1 MRNERIIDLGA
12 GDMGKFYLSAF
23 AVNVCRPSGVNMLR
37 FVIPPE
43 MPGLSR
49 HFTVRVSSDVDYVP
63 AFYGNAVFFAEQP
76 FNETQRGEEEIY
88 YDFKEVRRNGFYVRY
103 GAQPR
108 TYETDPDEVAIVYHS
123 GSF

>member
-1 MRNERIIDLGA
+1 
-12 GDMGKFYLSAF
+12 
-23 AVNVCRPSGVNMLR
+23 MLR

-63 AFYGNAVFFAEQP
+63 TLYGNAVFFAEQP
-76 FNETQRGEEEIY
+76 FNETRRGGEEIY

-103 GAQPR
+103 GTPPQ
-108 TYETDPDEVAIVYHS
+108 TYETDSDEVAIVYHS

>member
-1 MRNERIIDLGA
+1 
-12 GDMGKFYLSAF
+12 MGKFYLSAF
-23 AVNVCRPSGVNMLR
+23 SVNVCRPSGVSMLR

-63 AFYGNAVFFAEQP
+63 VFYGDVVFFAERP
-76 FNETQRGEEEIY
+76 FGEIRSGGKEIY
-88 YDFKEVRRNGFYVRY
+88 YDFKEVRRNGFYVRS
-103 GAQPR
+103 GTPAR
-108 TYETDPDEVAIVYHS
+108 AYEADPDEVTIIYHS